1 MIRSTKITHG
11 DEKSTNNL
19 LDERLVVKISD
30 FGLSKMEPTGVSHT
44 HMSTMVKGSFGYLD
58 PEYYQLQRLTDKS
71 DVYSFGVVLFEVL
84 SGKPAIIDLHVRD
97 QIAPACLKKFADVA
111 YSCVQEQGINRP
123 SMSDMVWSL
132 ELVLQLQ
139 EAAENMS
146 ANGAALDTLENFT
159 NLPFHLREDTSTE
172 HDESLSGSI
181 ELAGSSRS
189 IWAQDS
195 LNFFD
200 NTLDIVHSTLFRDG
214 FIGIGMLKFVLFD
227 WNRGSEPQVTSL
239 YVEAHNCMIAGRWMD
254 LASLMRTSADLV
266 FLKRPRKENPY
277 SRFYFYMKAFNLAA
291 NGKIVEHVILS
302 FRKMDSFLKEW
313 NIGIQDQRELFL
325 SISNI
330 WKEQK
335 SFLQLELNECSTT
348 D

>member
-1 MIRSTKITHG
+1 MIRSTKIIHG

-30 FGLSKMEPTGVSHT
+30 FSLSKMEPTGVSHT

-84 SGKPAIIDLHVRD
+84 SGKPAIIENLPEELLNLAEWARCCYKTGALDEIIDLHVQD
-97 QIAPACLKKFADVA
+97 EIAPACLKKFADLA
-111 YSCVQEQGINRP
+111 YSCVQKQGINRP

-159 NLPFHLREDTSTE
+159 NLPFHLREDASTE

-181 ELAGSSRS
+181 ELAGSSGS
-189 IWAQDS
+189 I
-195 LNFFD
+195 
-200 NTLDIVHSTLFRDG
+200 
-214 FIGIGMLKFVLFD
+214 
-227 WNRGSEPQVTSL
+227 GSEPQVTSL

-266 FLKRPRKENPY
+266 VLKRPRKENPY

-335 SFLQLELNECSTT
+335 RTGGDVLEHSSDCRLP
-348 D
+348 